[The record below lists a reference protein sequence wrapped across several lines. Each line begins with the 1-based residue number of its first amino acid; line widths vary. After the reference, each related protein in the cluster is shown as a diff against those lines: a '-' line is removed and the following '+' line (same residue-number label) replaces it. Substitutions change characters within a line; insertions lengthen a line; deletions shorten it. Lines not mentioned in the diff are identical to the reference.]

1 MKKNL
6 IALSLV
12 GIMLLPSCV
21 KDIESPSVTAVR
33 DAKAAELQSIAEL
46 NNANAQAALTLAN
59 AEAALKVA
67 EAKAKEAE
75 AQKLAAET
83 ELIKVQAELEAVNVE
98 IAKVK
103 LEEEKVQLEI
113 KKAELEA
120 KLIQLE
126 NLKAQAELL
135 QAQVAAELERL
146 SVELEEALLRAK
158 ISLLEAQKA
167 YNQAAA
173 DLDNDGLIT
182 LANTYFSACE
192 ALYEA
197 QSQLAQ
203 DKVTL
208 TRLEN
213 GLVDLQQAK
222 AEQILA
228 NKRVIAQIKTY
239 AEKLEGLRSTPIEDL
254 MAMESEAL
262 SAMLDAYIVADE
274 RAEELGA
281 AEEAWFE
288 AWNTLPDYAI
298 ANPSFL
304 AYQSGLDI
312 YPSYEDNKL
321 VYSFYHE
328 DERIILYSP
337 QYVEDEWIDVEGDIF
352 DETTVIAGVA
362 DKDAFNL
369 LAEDAVNAENER
381 HENEIDY
388 YESRIEN
395 YQNWLDRY
403 STALNSIES
412 VLDEYRADV
421 ESANEEVAAAA
432 DEQESAGNAYY
443 DYLYKEYAGAY
454 MEQIRAYQTTEEQLN
469 AAVNAYWDVQYQIWN
484 LSSVEFY
491 KDQIRFWEEQVAIQ
505 QNAVAAA
512 EEGVSEADAAAVET
526 AQAALDAQKAVVAAK
541 QAAYDEAY
549 AAMRAALLANL
560 ADPTTENQA
569 AYDEALAASDAAEAA
584 LQTETNKLPDLEYAL
599 QAATEVYQSELQAV
613 EDAQYWLEEY
623 TNYLN
628 DYSEQLEKRIA
639 LEEELEANELAMN
652 EAQEAYD
659 AAREQLPES
668 EELSELE
675 SAMNDADYAF
685 WDAFWKFSDAS
696 QKLQYEMEREI
707 PGTGVSYSGLVQRV
721 DNANRRIEDYE
732 NIIENENENY
742 AANLESLA
750 AWKEEIAAMFAE
762 EAAYNAAV
770 TELNDV
776 LMAAWK
782 DAFAANVVAENE
794 AAEAEAQYDAIAAA
808 LDDEISLEEEIAD
821 CEAEIADLEAENADL
836 SRIESQEILIERYKN
851 RIAALETKVSILE
864 TKVAEA
870 KEALDA
876 ASATE

>member
-158 ISLLEAQKA
+158 VSLLEAQKA

-228 NKRVIAQIKTY
+228 NKRQIAQIKTY

-281 AEEAWFE
+281 AEDAWWDAYTKIINNPYSKLDPFIV
-288 AWNTLPDYAI
+288 NIPDYRI
-298 ANPSFL
+298 
-304 AYQSGLDI
+304 DI
-312 YPSYEDNKL
+312 YGFIDENNNWARG
-321 VYSFYHE
+321 FYHE
-328 DERIILYSP
+328 GEMVKLISAYS
-337 QYVEDEWIDVEGDIF
+337 VETEDIEIEGNLFTNIVF
-352 DETTVIAGVA
+352 KPVVA
-362 DKDAFNL
+362 DKDAFDLLISDIKAAENEMYENNIEWPTTALDNNRKSLERYTAALENL
-369 LAEDAVNAENER
+369 EPIVAEYQAAYDAAVAAYEATEEPLNAAWEAYLDYIYEHYNVSNAALSDAWAKYNEAVNAENAARDELSR
-381 HENEIDY
+381 LRPESEIKSD
-388 YESRIEN
+388 IEN
-395 YQNWLDRY
+395 
-403 STALNSIES
+403 
-412 VLDEYRADV
+412 
-421 ESANEEVAAAA
+421 
-432 DEQESAGNAYY
+432 
-443 DYLYKEYAGAY
+443 
-454 MEQIRAYQTTEEQLN
+454 
-469 AAVNAYWDVQYQIWN
+469 
-484 LSSVEFY
+484 
-491 KDQIRFWEEQVAIQ
+491 WEENV
-505 QNAVAAA
+505 VYGERRLA
-512 EEGVSEADAAAVET
+512 EAEDAVSEDDAAAVET
-526 AQAALDAQKAVVAAK
+526 AQAKVDAQKAVVDAK
-541 QAAYDEAY
+541 QAAYDAAY
-549 AAMRAALLANL
+549 AAMRAAKLAWI
-560 ADPTTENQA
+560 ADPTAEKEA
-569 AYDEALAASDAAEAA
+569 AYNEAETARSEAEAVLVEESGKLNDFIIALNDAKDVYQNELDQVERANSDLVWNKEMLESYRTELENRKAAEQKLEEAIAASEQAYETVEAAQAQLDDDDEEKQALWEAFVNCNNESNEAMDAMSAAESALEDAKRRCRYDNYVSWISSAEDEISYFETFLENENARHEAALAAIAED
-584 LQTETNKLPDLEYAL
+584 E
-599 QAATEVYQSELQAV
+599 QAFAE
-613 EDAQYWLEEY
+613 
-623 TNYLN
+623 
-628 DYSEQLEKRIA
+628 
-639 LEEELEANELAMN
+639 
-652 EAQEAYD
+652 
-659 AAREQLPES
+659 
-668 EELSELE
+668 
-675 SAMNDADYAF
+675 
-685 WDAFWKFSDAS
+685 
-696 QKLQYEMEREI
+696 
-707 PGTGVSYSGLVQRV
+707 
-721 DNANRRIEDYE
+721 
-732 NIIENENENY
+732 
-742 AANLESLA
+742 
-750 AWKEEIAAMFAE
+750 MFAE

-782 DAFAANVVAENE
+782 DAFAAYVIAENE
-794 AAEAEAQYDAIAAA
+794 ADEAEAQYDAIAAA
-808 LDDEISLEEEIAD
+808 LDNEISLEEYITD